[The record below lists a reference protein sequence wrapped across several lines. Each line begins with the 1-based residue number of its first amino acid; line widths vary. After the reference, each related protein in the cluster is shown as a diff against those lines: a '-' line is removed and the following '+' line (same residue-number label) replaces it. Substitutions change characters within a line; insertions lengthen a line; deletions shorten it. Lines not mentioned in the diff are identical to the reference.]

1 MGSWLPRTKFSVQS
15 VVSDEL
21 QSSMLVVQKTLS
33 GNALSSVAAKGTILN
48 NDDFTMAQLKVLIVE
63 DEENERTGLAE
74 LVSAWGYR
82 VESAA
87 DGVEGLEKITLANPS
102 IVITDMKMPRMGG
115 LELLERASGEGNA
128 TAFIVVTAQGTIDS
142 AVQAMRTGAYDY
154 ITKPIDTNRLR
165 TILQNASELLGTRV
179 ELEVTRRKLRD
190 AGSLGC
196 LVGPSK
202 TMQEIF
208 RLIELVAPSTASVLI
223 TGASGTGKELVAR
236 TIHDL
241 SPRRNKPFVPINC
254 AAIPETLIES
264 EIFGHEKGA
273 FTGALERRTGCFELA
288 EGGTLLLDEIGEMP
302 VATQAKLLRVL
313 EDRKLRR
320 LGSKVETTVDVRVL
334 AATNKVPE
342 DAVAKGELRN
352 DLYYRL
358 NVFNIHMPPLRDH
371 KEDVP
376 ELLQRLLEEVNSKH
390 SRNVAA
396 VSEAV
401 LTLFRNYSWPG
412 NVREMRNTLE
422 RAVIVC
428 DGSVIETRHLPPG
441 FGQNTTK
448 TSDDA
453 DGIRLGVGT
462 TVGEAERLLILKTL
476 ESTNNNKTKAAEIL
490 EISLKTL
497 HNKLKEYGNS
507 DTSSKEEEV
516 TEA

>member
-1 MGSWLPRTKFSVQS
+1 MSQ
-15 VVSDEL
+15 E
-21 QSSMLVVQKTLS
+21 
-33 GNALSSVAAKGTILN
+33 
-48 NDDFTMAQLKVLIVE
+48 KVLIVE

-82 VESAA
+82 A
-87 DGVEGLEKITLANPS
+87 DTARDGLEGLEKAKTWLPT
-102 IVITDMKMPRMGG
+102 IVVTDLKMPRMDG
-115 LELLERASGEGNA
+115 LELLGQLASEA
-128 TAFIVVTAQGTIDS
+128 HTTAVIVVTAQGTIDS
-142 AVQAMRTGAYDY
+142 AVQAMRMGAYDY
-154 ITKPIDTNRLR
+154 ITKPIDTSRLR
-165 TILQNASELLGTRV
+165 TILQNASSLLGAKI

-190 AGSLGC
+190 AGSLGT
-196 LVGPSK
+196 LVGSSRK
-202 TMQEIF
+202 MQEIF
-208 RLIELVAPSTASVLI
+208 HLVEMVAPSTASVLI

-236 TIHDL
+236 TVHEL
-241 SPRRNKPFVPINC
+241 SPRRTKPFVPINC

-342 DAVAKGELRN
+342 EAVARGELRN

-358 NVFNIHMPPLRDH
+358 NVFNIHMPPLREH

-376 ELLQRLLEEVNSKH
+376 ELVQHLLSDMSEKH
-390 SRNVAA
+390 GRKVAA

-401 LTLFRNYSWPG
+401 LNTFRNYSWPG
-412 NVREMRNTLE
+412 NVRELRNTLE

-428 DGSVIETRHLPPG
+428 DGAMIETRHLPPG
-441 FGQNTTK
+441 FGQAPMRTTAE
-448 TSDDA
+448 DP
-453 DGIRLGVGT
+453 DGVRLGVGT
-462 TVGEAERLLILKTL
+462 TVEEAERRLILKTL
-476 ESTNNNKTKAAEIL
+476 ESTNNNKTRAAEIL
-490 EISLKTL
+490 GISLKTL
-497 HNKLKEYGNS
+497 HNKLKEYGS
-507 DTSSKEEEV
+507 AQAETVGKEDE
-516 TEA
+516 

>member
-1 MGSWLPRTKFSVQS
+1 MTTSPMTQG
-15 VVSDEL
+15 
-21 QSSMLVVQKTLS
+21 
-33 GNALSSVAAKGTILN
+33 
-48 NDDFTMAQLKVLIVE
+48 KVLIVE

-82 VESAA
+82 VETATDGA
-87 DGVEGLEKITLANPS
+87 DGLEKVSQWAPS
-102 IVITDMKMPRMGG
+102 IVISDLKMPRLGG
-115 LELLERASGEGNA
+115 LELLERIGADGNTMA
-128 TAFIVVTAQGTIDS
+128 VIVVTAQGTIDT
-142 AVQAMRTGAYDY
+142 AVQAMRMGAYDY
-154 ITKPIDTNRLR
+154 ITKPIDTDRLR

-190 AGSLGC
+190 AGSLGS

-202 TMQEIF
+202 KMQEIF
-208 RLIELVAPSTASVLI
+208 RLIEMVAPSTASVLI

-320 LGSKVETTVDVRVL
+320 LGSKAETTVDVRVL

-342 DAVAKGELRN
+342 DAVARGELRN

-358 NVFNIHMPPLRDH
+358 NVFNIHMPPLREH

-376 ELLQRLLEEVNSKH
+376 ELLQTLLTEVNTKH
-390 SRNVAA
+390 GRKVAA

-401 LTLFRNYSWPG
+401 LNLFRNYAWPG

-428 DGSVIETRHLPPG
+428 DGAVIETRHLPPG
-441 FGQNTTK
+441 FGQIAARPPVNDPD
-448 TSDDA
+448 SIHL
-453 DGIRLGVGT
+453 GIGT
-462 TVGEAERLLILKTL
+462 TVQEAERQLILKTL
-476 ESTNNNKTKAAEIL
+476 ESTNNNKTRAAEIL

-497 HNKLKEYGNS
+497 HNKLKEYGS
-507 DTSSKEEEV
+507 AEAASGKEE
-516 TEA
+516 TAEA